1 MIKKTV
7 TYDDLDGN
15 SVTEDFYFNFSKLEG
30 LELDVKLQGG
40 LEGTLARISAT
51 EDSQQAYALFK
62 DLLLSAYGRKGPG
75 GKGFPKKDVDGTP
88 MRDYLE
94 ASPALG
100 EIIIEML
107 QNPND
112 AAKFFEGMLPPKL
125 VAQTKLEQAA
135 EAGQGALSFD
145 EKTEVPTAP
154 PVLEQK
160 GSPEK
165 EFEDYTREELVNMTQ
180 IDFNRLV
187 GTDPQKMTQE
197 QLVVAMQRKNQR

>member
-125 VAQTKLEQAA
+125 VAQAKLEEAA
-135 EAGQGALSFD
+135 EAGQGALSFED
-145 EKTEVPTAP
+145 KPEVPTAP
-154 PVLEQK
+154 PTLE
-160 GSPEK
+160 GEK
-165 EFEDYTREELVNMTQ
+165 KFEDYTRDELVSMTQ

-187 GTDPQKMTQE
+187 GTTDPKKMTHD
-197 QLVVAMQRKNQR
+197 QLIVAMQRKSGSNA